1 MSANG
6 RTWLKLG
13 AAVLLAAIALG
24 FVLKQGAG
32 LWRTG
37 EDRARVWFYDQ
48 SAKRLYAVPTD
59 TVPPHKGVGGRSGD
73 GVRATVVAFRGEQSD
88 PQKRRIA
95 YLETYTPELKQVL
108 EQVRSAHGAHQKYS
122 GPLPARDSDQ
132 FQTNTLVKRPEGQGW
147 VPVSSPEGRRI
158 QSEWR
163 SWRRSDGQSPIVCV
177 P

>member
-1 MSANG
+1 VSASA

-13 AAVLLAAIALG
+13 AAVLLAAVAVG

-32 LWRTG
+32 LWQTG
-37 EDRARVWFYDQ
+37 EDGACIWFYDQ
-48 SAKRLYAVPTD
+48 SERRLYALPND
-59 TVPPHKGVGGRSGD
+59 TVPPHKGIGGKRGD
-73 GVRATVVAFRGEQSD
+73 GVRAVVVAFRGEQSD

-95 YLETYTPELKQVL
+95 YLETYAPELKRVL
-108 EQVRSAHGAHQKYS
+108 EQVRSAHAAHQKYS
-122 GPLPARDSDQ
+122 GPLPARDSDH
-132 FQTNTLVKRPEGQGW
+132 FQTNTLVKRPEDQGC
-147 VPVSSPEGRRI
+147 VPVSSPEGQRI